1 MTPALPSGG
10 GTPIFQPPGR
20 NSGEAQMLFKKSGGV
35 SWLIVFLGNPGPR
48 YEFTR
53 HNAGFMA
60 AEAMAR
66 EKNININKLRFKA
79 LTAQCSIGDRQ
90 VLLMKPQTFMNLSG
104 EAVRQAAAFYKIAP
118 EHIIVVSDEIS
129 LPIGKLRIR
138 TKGSAGGHNGLK
150 NIIAQ
155 LGTQDFPRIRIGVG
169 APPHP
174 DYDMAD
180 WVLSTF
186 KNQDAEDM
194 KAAAARAAQAAE
206 CYITQGPD
214 RAMNLFN

>member
-1 MTPALPSGG
+1 M
-10 GTPIFQPPGR
+10 F
-20 NSGEAQMLFKKSGGV
+20 FKKPGGV

-48 YEFTR
+48 YEMTR

-60 AEAMAR
+60 ADAMAK
-66 EKNININKLRFKA
+66 EKNVNINKARFKA
-79 LTAQCSIGDRQ
+79 LTATCDIGGES

-104 EAVRQAAAFYKIAP
+104 DAVAQAAKFYKIPP
-118 EHIIVVSDEIS
+118 EHVIVVSDEIS

-150 NIIAQ
+150 DIIAK
-155 LGTQDFPRIRIGVG
+155 LGTDAFPRIRIGVG

-180 WVLSTF
+180 WVLSSF
-186 KNQDAEDM
+186 KNQDAVDM
-194 KAAAARAAQAAE
+194 LAAAARAAQAAQ
-206 CYITQGPD
+206 CYITQGAD
-214 RAMNLFN
+214 RAMNRFN